1 MDSTRITIFLP
12 QRERVEFVNGQ
23 KVQYKRWTT
32 WYENLNF
39 ADTTE
44 LANWIK
50 DRIQEME
57 TQIGKLTLDEKVREY
72 EKINNRLRDTFLFG
86 DFLTKVGLCIPHV

>member
-12 QRERVEFVNGQ
+12 QRERVEFVNGR

-39 ADTTE
+39 ADTIE

-57 TQIGKLTLDEKVREY
+57 TQIRKLTLDDKVREY
-72 EKINNRLRDTFLFG
+72 EKINNRLRNTFLFG
-86 DFLTKVGLCIPHV
+86 NFLAKVGLCILHV